1 MYKFSFLLC
10 AAIAVGAFL
19 PTFVQAQEA
28 TAPTASVNLLVTVEA
43 LHGKV
48 VPEVTR
54 PDVIVFEGRDRDEVS
69 NWVPA
74 RGDNAALELFILL
87 DDGSNASLGSQLNEL
102 RQFIKS
108 QPESTKV
115 GVAYM
120 QNGIAKV
127 QQGLTADHNSAAQS
141 LRLPMGE
148 RGINGSPYFSLTDL
162 IKHWPQTSARREV
175 LMITDGIDPY
185 YGGWDPQDP
194 YLSAAIEDAQRAG
207 VVVFAIYTPGVGH
220 FDHSYGRTYWGQ
232 MYLSRLADE
241 TGGESYYIGF
251 NGPPVTFDPYL
262 DDMAAHLAH
271 QYFLTFIP
279 KPQKKSGWHSIR
291 LKTEVPN
298 ADLVSAD
305 KVYAA
310 GTNP

>member
-1 MYKFSFLLC
+1 MYKFFFLLC
-10 AAIAVGAFL
+10 ITVAILGVSL
-19 PTFVQAQEA
+19 PTSLAQDA
-28 TAPTASVNLLVTVEA
+28 TAPAGSARLLVTVEA
-43 LHGKV
+43 LHGKD
-48 VPEVTR
+48 VPEVTQS
-54 PDVIVFEGRDRDEVS
+54 DVIVFEGRDRDQVS
-69 NWVPA
+69 SWVPA

-102 RQFIKS
+102 RQFINS
-108 QPESTKV
+108 QPESTKI

-127 QQGLTADHNSAAQS
+127 QQGLTTDHNAAAQS
-141 LRLPMGE
+141 LRLPLGE
-148 RGINGSPYFSLTDL
+148 RGINGSPYFSLSDL

-175 LMITDGIDPY
+175 IMITDGIDPY

-207 VVVFAIYTPGVGH
+207 IVVFAIYTPGVGH
-220 FDHSYGRTYWGQ
+220 FDHSFGRTYWGQ
-232 MYLSRLADE
+232 MYLSRLAGE

-251 NGPPVTFDPYL
+251 NGPPVAFNPYL
-262 DDMAAHLAH
+262 DDVETHLAH

-279 KPQKKSGWHSIR
+279 KPQKNSGWRSIR
-291 LKTEVPN
+291 LKTEVAN

-305 KVYAA
+305 KVYVA
-310 GTNP
+310 GINP

>member
-1 MYKFSFLLC
+1 MYKLSFLSC
-10 AAIAVGAFL
+10 IAVAMSVFL
-19 PTFVQAQEA
+19 PTLLPAQAA
-28 TAPTASVNLLVTVEA
+28 NAPSASARLLVTVEA
-43 LHGKV
+43 LHGKD

-74 RGDNAALELFILL
+74 QGDNAALELFILL
-87 DDGSNASLGSQLNEL
+87 DDGSTASLGSQLNEL
-102 RQFIKS
+102 RQFINS

-127 QQGLTADHNSAAQS
+127 QQGLTADHNAAAQS
-141 LRLPMGE
+141 LRLPLGE

-194 YLSAAIEDAQRAG
+194 YLSAAIGDAQRAG
-207 VVVFAIYTPGVGH
+207 VVVFGIYTPGVGH
-220 FDHSYGRTYWGQ
+220 FDHSFGRTYWGQ
-232 MYLSRLADE
+232 MYLSRLAGE

-251 NGPPVTFDPYL
+251 NGPPVSFDPYL
-262 DDMAAHLAH
+262 GDMAAHLAH

-279 KPQKKSGWHSIR
+279 KPQKSSGWRSIR

-305 KVYAA
+305 KVYVV
-310 GTNP
+310 GINP